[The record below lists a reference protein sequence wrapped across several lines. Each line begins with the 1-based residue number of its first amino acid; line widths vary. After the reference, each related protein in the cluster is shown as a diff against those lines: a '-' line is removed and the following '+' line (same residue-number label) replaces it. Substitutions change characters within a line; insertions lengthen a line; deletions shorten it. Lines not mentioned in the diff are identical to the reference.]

1 MVCRYMIEKLEMC
14 PDEAITLFDTA
25 RGHEQERENYLQH
38 LRSLALDKEEQVTSG
53 LGALSLN
60 QRPEHVRT

>member
-1 MVCRYMIEKLEMC
+1 MVCRYMIEKLDMS
-14 PDEAITLFDTA
+14 PDEAITMFNTA

-38 LRSLALDKEEQVTSG
+38 LRSLAWNKEDRVTSG

-60 QRPEHVRT
+60 Q

>member
-1 MVCRYMIEKLEMC
+1 MVCRYMIEKLDMS
-14 PDEAITLFDTA
+14 PDEAITLFNTA

-38 LRSLALDKEEQVTSG
+38 LRSQAWDKEDRVTSG

-60 QRPEHVRT
+60 QRPEHVRS

>member
-1 MVCRYMIEKLEMC
+1 MVCRYMIERLHMS

-25 RGHEQERENYLQH
+25 RGHEQERDNYLQH
-38 LRSLALDKEEQVTSG
+38 LRSRAWDNEDGVTSG

-60 QRPEHVRT
+60 QRPEHVSR

>member
-1 MVCRYMIEKLEMC
+1 MIEKLDMS
-14 PDEAITLFDTA
+14 PDEAITLFNTA

-38 LRSLALDKEEQVTSG
+38 LRSRAWDKEDRVTSG

-60 QRPEHVRT
+60 Q

>member
-1 MVCRYMIEKLEMC
+1 MIEKLVMC

-38 LRSLALDKEEQVTSG
+38 LRARAWDKEDRVTSG

-60 QRPEHVRT
+60 Q

>member
-1 MVCRYMIEKLEMC
+1 MVCRYMIEKLDMS
-14 PDEAITLFDTA
+14 PDEAITLFNTA

-38 LRSLALDKEEQVTSG
+38 LRSRAWDNEDRVTSG

-60 QRPEHVRT
+60 Q

>member
-1 MVCRYMIEKLEMC
+1 MIEKLDMS

-38 LRSLALDKEEQVTSG
+38 LRARAWDKEAGVTSG

-60 QRPEHVRT
+60 Q

>member
-1 MVCRYMIEKLEMC
+1 MVCRYMIERLHMS

-25 RGHEQERENYLQH
+25 RGHEQERDNYLQH
-38 LRSLALDKEEQVTSG
+38 LRSRAWDNEDGVTEA

-60 QRPEHVRT
+60 QRPEHVSR